1 MSKKPSPKKKYGP
14 RAVAVPHYLNSL
26 TSDVDRSHDARDEN
40 RVFLLQVANRTVEK
54 KDLAMYGRIM
64 QITWVLAAKMERAK
78 ELRQCLYNGL
88 AAIGSYVAEEPKIP
102 FDDEMF
108 EELSQATEVARDIL
122 ENSGEIERAQAAA
135 AVMSGRIK
143 FESDVDKINDRELTR
158 RMYESLYPCRDGARF
173 E

>member
-88 AAIGSYVAEEPKIP
+88 VA
-102 FDDEMF
+102 F
-108 EELSQATEVARDIL
+108 
-122 ENSGEIERAQAAA
+122 GC
-135 AVMSGRIK
+135 
-143 FESDVDKINDRELTR
+143 
-158 RMYESLYPCRDGARF
+158 Y
-173 E
+173 

>member
-1 MSKKPSPKKKYGP
+1 MSKKPRPKKKYRP
-14 RAVAVPHYLNSL
+14 HAVAVPHYLNSL
-26 TSDVDRSHDARDEN
+26 TSDVNRSHDARDED
-40 RVFLLQVANRTVEK
+40 RVFLLQVANRTVERV
-54 KDLAMYGRIM
+54 DLALYGRIL
-64 QITWVLAAKMERAK
+64 QIAWVLASKMERAK

-143 FESDVDKINDRELTR
+143 FESDVDKINDREMVLR
-158 RMYESLYPCRDGARF
+158 
-173 E
+173 

>member
-40 RVFLLQVANRTVEK
+40 RIFLLQVANRTVEK

-78 ELRQCLYNGL
+78 ELRGCY
-88 AAIGSYVAEEPKIP
+88 IAEKPKIP
-102 FDDEMF
+102 FDDKMF
-108 EELSQATEVARDIL
+108 EELSLATEVARDIL
-122 ENSGEIERAQAAA
+122 ENSGEIERAQAGA
-135 AVMSGRIK
+135 AVLSGRVK
-143 FESDVDKINDRELTR
+143 FESEADKITGWEMVLR
-158 RMYESLYPCRDGARF
+158 
-173 E
+173 

>member
-1 MSKKPSPKKKYGP
+1 MSKKPRPKKKYRP
-14 RAVAVPHYLNSL
+14 RAVAVPTYLNSL
-26 TSDVDRSHDARDEN
+26 SSDVDHGKDARDED

-54 KDLAMYGRIM
+54 VDLAMYGRIM
-64 QITWVLAAKMERAK
+64 QIAWVLAAQMERAK

-88 AAIGSYVAEEPKIP
+88 AAIGSYVAEDPKIP

-143 FESDVDKINDRELTR
+143 FESDVDKINDREMVLR
-158 RMYESLYPCRDGARF
+158 
-173 E
+173 